1 VAEALLE
8 TDGLT
13 RRFGALAAVD
23 GVTLRVERGTVHAII
38 GPNGA
43 GKSTLLNLLS
53 GELRATSGRVRFRG
67 EDVTRAP
74 PDVLSRMGI
83 GRSYQTANVFPEL
96 TCAECVWLA
105 AYSKM
110 GDTSQMGDTIKT
122 WCPLRYSA
130 RSLFRRFRDDA
141 EAAGR
146 GEEALRACGLSGRLL
161 SRAAELSYGEQRQLE
176 VAMMLATDPELLLVD
191 EPLAGL
197 GHDEGRMVLAL
208 LREVAERRTLVLI
221 EHDMDA
227 VFAVAHTVTVLVNGR
242 VLESGPPAAI
252 RESPRVRE
260 AYLGEEEP

>member
-8 TDGLT
+8 TEGLT

-105 AYSKM
+105 AHSRA
-110 GDTSQMGDTIKT
+110 T
-122 WCPLRYSA
+122 
-130 RSLFRRFRDDA
+130 RSLLRPFRGDA

-146 GEEALRACGLSGRLL
+146 GEEALRACGLSGRRL

-197 GHDEGRMVLAL
+197 GHDEARRVLAL
-208 LREVAERRTLVLI
+208 LGEVAARRTLVLI

-242 VLESGPPAAI
+242 VLESGAPAAI

>member
-1 VAEALLE
+1 MAEALLE
-8 TDGLT
+8 TEGLT

-53 GELRATSGRVRFRG
+53 GELRASSGRVRFRG

-74 PDVLSRMGI
+74 PDVLSRKGI

-96 TCAECVWLA
+96 TCAESVWLA
-105 AYSKM
+105 AHS
-110 GDTSQMGDTIKT
+110 
-122 WCPLRYSA
+122 RN
-130 RSLFRRFRDDA
+130 
-141 EAAGR
+141 AGR
-146 GEEALRACGLSGRLL
+146 LFQPRRDGADTAAREEDALRACGLSGRRL

-197 GHDEGRMVLAL
+197 GHDEARMVLAL
-208 LREVAERRTLVLI
+208 LREVAQQRTLVLI

-227 VFAVAHTVTVLVNGR
+227 VFAVAQTVTVLVNGR

-252 RESPRVRE
+252 RASPRVRE

>member
-1 VAEALLE
+1 MAEGLLE
-8 TDGLT
+8 TEGLT

-23 GVTLRVERGTVHAII
+23 GVSLSIERGTVHAII

-53 GELRATSGRVRFRG
+53 GELLATSGRVRFRG
-67 EDVTRAP
+67 KDVTRAP

-105 AYSKM
+105 AHSRVPAPSWR
-110 GDTSQMGDTIKT
+110 GDD
-122 WCPLRYSA
+122 P
-130 RSLFRRFRDDA
+130 
-141 EAAGR
+141 EAAVR
-146 GEEALRACGLSGRLL
+146 GEAALRACGLAGRHL
-161 SRAAELSYGEQRQLE
+161 SRAFELSYGEQRQLE
-176 VAMMLATDPELLLVD
+176 IAMMLATDPELLLVD

-197 GHDEGRMVLAL
+197 GHDEARKVLAL
-208 LREVAERRTLVLI
+208 LREVARERTLVLI

-227 VFAVAHTVTVLVNGR
+227 VFAVAQTVTVLVNGR
-242 VLESGPPAAI
+242 LLETGPPGAI